1 MAKGNRAK
9 TLAEQLADLDGPAPK
24 DFDPE
29 EPDNFDSESDDSGS
43 DEENAHDGRE
53 HYVEVGKSKL
63 RKRETVPLGPKYEG
77 SRVGRDAV
85 EEEDSDD
92 PFSKGFDEDSSDEED
107 EEDEEMGEDESGA
120 SEEDEMDGIEGSGSE
135 DDEDGTS
142 ATDLSDEDDEDDDE
156 DMEDAAPK
164 SGGIDRAELRKIM
177 SEEQKTVAATISEA
191 AKADAEKGRAV
202 KAQRKTFDA
211 LLNTRIRLQKAIIS
225 TNSFSSPKVE
235 VPDDAKSL
243 TDPVRAA
250 EEAACNL
257 WNSLND
263 LRESL
268 HTTRTGEKRK
278 RIEIST
284 STPSDEIW
292 SYMQSYES
300 ETLPHRQS
308 VLEKWSTKARGV
320 SAMPAKG
327 RLTNTAQQTIVDVL
341 SSQLADSTRLVQKTR
356 TARSCAPLQAGTES
370 ADIFDDADFYGL
382 LLKELLERRSEE
394 NQTGALAGMSFNVP
408 ITSHW
413 QAAREAK
420 THRAN
425 IDVRASKGRKLR
437 YTVHE
442 KLQNYMAPEDR
453 NAWQDRQADELFSS
467 LFGQR
472 NALAEEEAEERDSD
486 EEDLGEQGLL
496 LFGGKK

>member
-1 MAKGNRAK
+1 M
-9 TLAEQLADLDGPAPK
+9 
-24 DFDPE
+24 
-29 EPDNFDSESDDSGS
+29 DD
-43 DEENAHDGRE
+43 
-53 HYVEVGKSKL
+53 V
-63 RKRETVPLGPKYEG
+63 
-77 SRVGRDAV
+77 
-85 EEEDSDD
+85 
-92 PFSKGFDEDSSDEED
+92 
-107 EEDEEMGEDESGA
+107 
-120 SEEDEMDGIEGSGSE
+120 EGSGSE
-135 DDEDGTS
+135 DEGDGTS
-142 ATDLSDEDDEDDDE
+142 ATDLSDEDDEDE

-177 SEEQKTVAATISEA
+177 SEEQKTVTATISEA

-211 LLNTRIRLQKAIIS
+211 LLNTRIRLQKAIVS
-225 TNSFSSPKVE
+225 TNSFASPQVQ
-235 VPDDAKSL
+235 VPDAESL
-243 TDPVRAA
+243 NDPVRAA

-268 HTTRTGEKRK
+268 HTARTGDKRK
-278 RIEIST
+278 RVEIST
-284 STPSDEIW
+284 TTPSDEVW

-308 VLEKWSTKARGV
+308 VLEKWSAKARGQ
-320 SAMPAKG
+320 STMPTKG
-327 RLTNTAQQTIVDVL
+327 RLTNTTEQTIVDVL
-341 SSQLADSTRLVQKTR
+341 SSQLADPTRLVQKTR

-394 NQTGALAGMSFNVP
+394 SQTGALAGMSFNNVP

-425 IDVRASKGRKLR
+425 VDVRASKGRKMR

-453 NAWQDRQADELFSS
+453 NGWQDRQADELFSS

-472 NALAEEEAEERDSD
+472 NALAEEEVEDRDSD
-486 EEDLGEQGLL
+486 EEDLGEQGLM